1 MRDVLISLKPYY
13 YYLIGEGI
21 KKVEVRK
28 SYPKAED
35 WSRNSWFYMSRD
47 EKSFAKIPKEFQEK
61 YRKHFGKVGMRF
73 VCDNVDK
80 IFQCNSGWVQ
90 EHACISREEYFK
102 YLGLPY
108 NSHFDSKGAY
118 AWHITDLV
126 VYDEPRKLSEF
137 AKPAKTAYDDEG
149 FLLCDGCEF
158 ANWNIDRVCT
168 IDFCPERMI
177 TRAPQSWQFCVAT
190 EPRQT
195 AD

>member
-1 MRDVLISLKPYY
+1 MKSILISIKPKYCE
-13 YYLIGEGI
+13 LICSGE
-21 KKVEVRK
+21 KTVEVRK
-28 SYPKAED
+28 TRPKCETPFKVYIYETQG
-35 WSRNSWFYMSRD
+35 RTETPFVD
-47 EKSFAKIPKEFQEK
+47 EEGHHIFKGRGQVIGE
-61 YRKHFGKVGMRF
+61 F
-73 VCDNVDK
+73 VCDKIDK

-118 AWHITDLV
+118 AWHISDLV
-126 VYDEPRKLSEF
+126 IYDEPRELGEF

-158 ANWNIDRVCT
+158 ANWNIERVCT

-177 TRAPQSWQFCVAT
+177 ARAPQSWCYI